1 MKKNNVIDFTI
12 ELEPIPDDEII
23 ERLKFILTSNKI
35 PAFKTAIKNMIV
47 SYDFYIKTGKEPKIT
62 F

>member
-1 MKKNNVIDFTI
+1 MKNNIIDFTI
-12 ELEPIPDDEII
+12 DLEQISDDEII

-47 SYDFYIKTGKEPKIT
+47 SLDFNIKTGKEPKIT